1 MVAQLELILLGFAVV
16 VDSVLLIALLERV
29 NRPNTA
35 IWITTLVAA
44 TWCAHAAGFG
54 HVLMRGSQIE
64 PLAMFDRLNLAV
76 ISTALLVIPSA
87 MLHASVRLNH
97 SPRILRP
104 QWDWRFAVAYAPC
117 LLVPFVIAQAIASS
131 SRNLVVCYEPWVNGY
146 LLLMLGLSFTA
157 AGLFGRY
164 RLLNETPSVR
174 KFFLRLAWLLIG
186 LATLLACYGWLAR
199 GTAWDLPVRLLVIL
213 SPLSV
218 ISLFLWYTLRDRL
231 LPLVF
236 ERALVYGASLV
247 LVMLFHQI
255 LVIPLAESM
264 QRKSSLDVILIEGIV
279 LVGLIL
285 AWPPLRARVRES
297 LRYLLSRNIFQ
308 VREAV
313 RQLSLEISQQDSRSL
328 VELCDWFTRSSCQ
341 LLCVDQVWIWFN
353 DSRVDSPR
361 TWTHNSTS
369 FSVSLISGTDMER
382 LHESLMARE
391 ENNFSRS
398 QLEDPQLAELFERL
412 NVLHIF
418 CCQFRDLQGL
428 VLLGPRI
435 RSDRFSEEQR
445 SSLSL
450 LFDQFAATLFNRMV
464 EQDRLRAER
473 QAAQQEKL
481 ALLGM
486 MSGSLAHE
494 IRNPLSSIRTIASLL
509 REDLVDQPAQA
520 KDIEIILQE
529 IDRLASTTQRLLDYS
544 KPADDRTLSVDVH
557 RVVERL
563 LYILEPWAGQQQ
575 VKLVR
580 KLAATASVV
589 QATDAAVSEI
599 LLNLMR
605 NAIEATR
612 SVPNAT
618 VAVETEFSD
627 GWFKLRVIDNG
638 AGIDPAI
645 RDNIYRPFVTSKE
658 FGTGLGLYIAAERV
672 RSIRGLIACESTPTA
687 GTVFE
692 VHLQPHVSQPV
703 QAGGVDESSRVNE
716 ATNES

>member
-1 MVAQLELILLGFAVV
+1 
-16 VDSVLLIALLERV
+16 
-29 NRPNTA
+29 
-35 IWITTLVAA
+35 
-44 TWCAHAAGFG
+44 
-54 HVLMRGSQIE
+54 
-64 PLAMFDRLNLAV
+64 
-76 ISTALLVIPSA
+76 
-87 MLHASVRLNH
+87 
-97 SPRILRP
+97 
-104 QWDWRFAVAYAPC
+104 
-117 LLVPFVIAQAIASS
+117 
-131 SRNLVVCYEPWVNGY
+131 
-146 LLLMLGLSFTA
+146 
-157 AGLFGRY
+157 
-164 RLLNETPSVR
+164 
-174 KFFLRLAWLLIG
+174 
-186 LATLLACYGWLAR
+186 
-199 GTAWDLPVRLLVIL
+199 
-213 SPLSV
+213 
-218 ISLFLWYTLRDRL
+218 
-231 LPLVF
+231 
-236 ERALVYGASLV
+236 
-247 LVMLFHQI
+247 
-255 LVIPLAESM
+255 
-264 QRKSSLDVILIEGIV
+264 VILIEGIV

-313 RQLSLEISQQDSRSL
+313 KQLSLEISQQDSRSL

-353 DSRVDSPR
+353 DPRVDSPR
-361 TWTHNSTS
+361 TWTHNNTS
-369 FSVSLISGTDMER
+369 ASKSLISGAEMER
-382 LHESLMARE
+382 LHESLIARD
-391 ENNFSRS
+391 ENNLSRS
-398 QLEDPQLAELFERL
+398 QLGDQQLEELFERL
-412 NVLHIF
+412 NVLQVF
-418 CCQFRDLQGL
+418 RCQFRELHGL

-481 ALLGM
+481 AVLGM

-529 IDRLASTTQRLLDYS
+529 IDRLATTTQRLLDYS
-544 KPADDRTLSVDVH
+544 KPADDRMLSVDVH

-563 LYILEPWAGQQQ
+563 LHILEPWAGQQQ

-580 KLAATASVV
+580 KLAATKSVV
-589 QATDAAVSEI
+589 QATDAALSEI

-612 SVPNAT
+612 SIPNAT
-618 VAVETEFSD
+618 VAVETEFSG
-627 GWFKLRVIDNG
+627 GWFKLRVLDNG
-638 AGIDPAI
+638 PGIDPAI

-672 RSIRGLIACESTPTA
+672 RSIRGVIACQSTPTT
-687 GTVFE
+687 GTMFE
-692 VHLQPHVSQPV
+692 VHLPPLETQS
-703 QAGGVDESSRVNE
+703 GESGECNAAHES
-716 ATNES
+716 TNES

>member
-1 MVAQLELILLGFAVV
+1 MIAQLELILLGFAVV

-44 TWCAHAAGFG
+44 TWCAHAAGFS
-54 HVLMRGSQIE
+54 HVLMRDSQAE
-64 PLAMFDRLNLAV
+64 SLAMIDRLNLAV

-97 SPRILRP
+97 SPRNLRP
-104 QWDWRFAVAYAPC
+104 KWDWRFALAYAPC
-117 LLVPFVIAQAIASS
+117 LFVPFAITQAYRSS
-131 SRNLVVCYEPWVNGY
+131 SRNLVVCYEPWLNGF
-146 LLLMLGLSFTA
+146 LLMLLGLSFTA
-157 AGLFGRY
+157 AAFFGRY
-164 RLLNETPSVR
+164 RSLNEAPSVR
-174 KFFLRLAWLLIG
+174 KFFLRLMWLLIG
-186 LATLLACYGWLAR
+186 LSLLVACYGWLAR

-218 ISLFLWYTLRDRL
+218 VSLFLWYTLRDRM

-247 LVMLFHQI
+247 LLMLFHQI
-255 LVIPLAESM
+255 LVIPLAEAM

-297 LRYLLSRNIFQ
+297 LRYLLSKNIFQ
-308 VREAV
+308 VREAM

-328 VELCDWFTRSSCQ
+328 VELCDWFTRSTCQ
-341 LLCVDQVWIWFN
+341 LLCVDQVWVWFN
-353 DSRVDSPR
+353 DPRVESPR
-361 TWTHNSTS
+361 SWTYNSTS
-369 FSVSLISGTDMER
+369 PSASSIRGEDMAR
-382 LHESLMARE
+382 LHELILARD

-398 QLEDPQLAELFERL
+398 QLGDQRLEELFERL
-412 NVLHIF
+412 NVLQVF
-418 CCQFRDLQGL
+418 RCQFRELHGL

-450 LFDQFAATLFNRMV
+450 LFEQFAATLFNRMV

-481 ALLGM
+481 AVLGM

-509 REDLVDQPAQA
+509 REDLVDQPAQV
-520 KDIEIILQE
+520 KDVEIILHE
-529 IDRLASTTQRLLDYS
+529 IDRLTSTTQRLLDYS
-544 KPADDRTLSVDVH
+544 KPADERTQVVDVH
-557 RVVERL
+557 RVIERL
-563 LYILEPWAGQQQ
+563 FHILEPWAGQQQ

-580 KLAATASVV
+580 RLVATKSVV
-589 QATDAAVSEI
+589 QATDAAISEI

-612 SVPNAT
+612 TSSNASVT
-618 VAVETEFSD
+618 VETEFLD
-627 GWFKLRVIDNG
+627 HWFKMRVSDNG
-638 AGIDPAI
+638 PGIDPAI

-658 FGTGLGLYIAAERV
+658 YGTGLGLYIAAERV
-672 RSIRGLIACESTPTA
+672 RSIRGVILCQSTAST

-692 VHLQPHVSQPV
+692 VQLPLLETHC
-703 QAGGVDESSRVNE
+703 DEQNADNE
-716 ATNES
+716 LK